1 MYKRI
6 LFLLLAVV
14 LLAGAASADTTQITL
29 GQNIAVDFS
38 AAGGGATMTFSFST
52 GCCSGNAWL
61 QNGGTQAGTY
71 TMAFSG
77 GSPTL
82 GSQTVIP
89 GFGST
94 YLVNMNGATL
104 NFTFNLGSDYVTGT
118 INLASMS
125 STAGNM
131 VTFYGTFTPTS
142 ATGVLYD
149 LWLANGA
156 IPSTA
161 QIGVTTAQSVDT
173 LFSNGGTTQGT
184 NSSGHILKPV
194 PEPASIAMLGSGLLA
209 LGGIVKRRLGR

>member
-14 LLAGAASADTTQITL
+14 LLAGAASADQTQITL

-38 AAGGGATMTFSFST
+38 SAGGGATMSFSFAS
-52 GCCSGNAWL
+52 GCCSGSAWL
-61 QNGGTQAGTY
+61 QNSGTQAGSY
-71 TMAFSG
+71 TMSFSG
-77 GSPTL
+77 GTPTL

-104 NFTFNLGSDYVTGT
+104 NFHFTLGSDYLNGT

-142 ATGVLYD
+142 ASGVLYD
-149 LWLANGA
+149 LWLAYGPLA
-156 IPSTA
+156 STA

-173 LFSNGGTTQGT
+173 IFNNGGTTQGT
-184 NSSGHILKPV
+184 NSSGHILTPV